1 VIFRPQ
7 SALKTD
13 SLFYFLFQTAPG
25 ILFELL
31 GRSPEIGELY
41 EFKSIELKQTAFRID
56 GVLVPSSEAEDQTV
70 YFVEVQFQDDPY
82 FYQRFFAEIFLY
94 LRQNPTV
101 VRWQAAVLFSKR
113 SIEPQRSGAYSTL
126 LNSAQVQRIYL
137 EDLKRLTETSIGVG
151 LIQLIV
157 LKSKAVPNK
166 AKVLLSQVNR
176 DPQKLSAQAIV
187 ELIETIM
194 VYKFPSLS
202 REEIEKML
210 GLSELKQTRVYQE
223 ARQEGI
229 QEGRQEGIQEGIQ
242 EGRQE
247 AARSLILKLLGY
259 RIGLVSKE
267 IREKIQRLSIPQVEM
282 LGEALLNFSS
292 GTDLEE
298 WMRSQNI
305 D

>member
-1 VIFRPQ
+1 
-7 SALKTD
+7 LKTD

-31 GRSPEIGELY
+31 GRSPEKGDLY

-56 GVLVPSSEAEDQTV
+56 GVLVPNPDADDQTV

-94 LRQNPTV
+94 LRQNPV
-101 VRWQAAVLFSKR
+101 VFRWQAAVLFAKR
-113 SIEPQRSGAYSTL
+113 SIEPQDSRAYTTL
-126 LNSAQVQRIYL
+126 LNSTQVQRIYL
-137 EDLKRLTETSIGVG
+137 EDLKKLTGASIEIG

-157 LKSKAVPNK
+157 LTPKKVTHKAQS
-166 AKVLLSQVNR
+166 LLSQVK
-176 DPQKLSAQAIV
+176 DEPQKLSAQVIV

-202 REEIEKML
+202 REEIEQML

-229 QEGRQEGIQEGIQ
+229 QEGRQEGIQEG
-242 EGRQE
+242 RQE
-247 AARSLILKLLGY
+247 AARSLVLKLLVY
-259 RIGLVSKE
+259 RVGMVSKE
-267 IREKIQRLSIPQVEM
+267 MSERIQRLSIPQVEM
-282 LGEALLNFSS
+282 LGQALLNFSS

-305 D
+305 G

>member
-1 VIFRPQ
+1 M
-7 SALKTD
+7 
-13 SLFYFLFQTAPG
+13 FQTAPG

-31 GRSPEIGELY
+31 GQSPEIGELY

-56 GVLVPSSEAEDQTV
+56 GVLVPSPEAEDQTI

-94 LRQNPTV
+94 LRQNPAV

-113 SIEPQRSGAYSTL
+113 SIEPQHYGAYSTL
-126 LNSAQVQRIYL
+126 LDSAQVQRIYL
-137 EDLKRLTETSIGVG
+137 EDLKQLTETSIGVG

-157 LKSKAVPNK
+157 LKSKVVPNK
-166 AKVLLSQVNR
+166 AKVLLEQVNR
-176 DPQKLSAQAIV
+176 DPHKLSAQAIV

-202 REEIEKML
+202 REEIEQML

-229 QEGRQEGIQEGIQ
+229 QQGRQEGIQEGR
-242 EGRQE
+242 EE
-247 AARSLILKLLGY
+247 AARSLILKFLVY
-259 RIGLVSKE
+259 RIGLVSNE
-267 IREKIQRLSIPQVEM
+267 MRTRIQRLSIPQVEI

-292 GTDLEE
+292 ETDLKE
-298 WMRSQNI
+298 WMRSQDI

>member
-1 VIFRPQ
+1 
-7 SALKTD
+7 LKTD

-41 EFKSIELKQTAFRID
+41 EFKSIELKQTAFQID
-56 GVLVPSSEAEDQTV
+56 GVLVPKPEADDQTV
-70 YFVEVQFQDDPY
+70 YFVEVQFQDDLY

-94 LRQNPTV
+94 LWQNPAV

-137 EDLKRLTETSIGVG
+137 EDLKQLTETSIGVG

-157 LKSKAVPNK
+157 LKSNAVPNK
-166 AKVLLSQVNR
+166 AKVLLSQVKR

-202 REEIEKML
+202 REAIEQML
-210 GLSELKQTRVYQE
+210 GLSELKQTRVYQD

-229 QEGRQEGIQEGIQ
+229 QEGRE
-242 EGRQE
+242 E
-247 AARSLILKLLGY
+247 AARSLILKLLVY
-259 RIGLVSKE
+259 RVGKISKE
-267 IREKIQRLSIPQVEM
+267 MSQRIQGLSIPQVEM
-282 LGEALLNFSS
+282 LGQALLNFSS
-292 GTDLEE
+292 GADLEQ
-298 WMRSQNI
+298 WMRSQKI